1 MTTKKSSKSSPIVKS
16 SSPLA
21 LTQYQAFKVER
32 VARGQITGVKWN
44 PRKISPTAKKK
55 LQRVLKT
62 FGLLEPVVVNR
73 NTMELVGGHQRLA
86 CIDALE
92 GHEDYS
98 LDVSMVELTDKQ
110 EREANLMLN
119 NLELQGEWDL
129 PLLAAVIPEISIE
142 SAGFEPTTLD
152 VIFDGTDY
160 APLFSVEAQAPQ
172 AQDALKEMAEMSE
185 LDDEEKPADAP
196 PNDQDVTRKASAEA
210 VAEMRKSSK
219 GMAAHEDTERYRVI
233 IFNSRKEAEDFN
245 ESIGADR
252 TLRNILASYLAQ
264 FMK

>member
-1 MTTKKSSKSSPIVKS
+1 MSKAPKSKIASAVPIS
-16 SSPLA
+16 TLA

-32 VARGQITGVKWN
+32 VARGQISGVKWN
-44 PRKISPTAKKK
+44 PRKISPAAKTKLKK
-55 LQRVLKT
+55 ALKS

-86 CIDALE
+86 CLDALE
-92 GHEDYS
+92 DGTDYA

-119 NLELQGEWDL
+119 NLELTGEWDL
-129 PLLAAVIPEISIE
+129 PLLAQVLPEINIE
-142 SAGFEPTTLD
+142 NAGFEPTTLD
-152 VIFDGTDY
+152 VIFDGTEF
-160 APLFSVEAQAPQ
+160 APLFSVEAQDPQ
-172 AQDALKEMAEMSE
+172 AQDSMKELAEMSAMG
-185 LDDEEKPADAP
+185 DEEKPADAP
-196 PNDQDVTRKASAEA
+196 PSDQYVTRKASAEA

-233 IFNSRKEAEDFN
+233 IFNSRKEAEAWN
-245 ESIGADR
+245 ESLGVDPSM
-252 TLRNILASYLAQ
+252 RNILASHLAG